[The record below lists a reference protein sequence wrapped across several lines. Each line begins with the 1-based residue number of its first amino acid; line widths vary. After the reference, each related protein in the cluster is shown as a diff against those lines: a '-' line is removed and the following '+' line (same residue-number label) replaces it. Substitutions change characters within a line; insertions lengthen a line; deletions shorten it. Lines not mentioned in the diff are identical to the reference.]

1 MSTAIKRYLSEH
13 NINQKDMA
21 REIGIYVS
29 NMSKIVRGER
39 MPRIDVVERI
49 EIATLGDIGP
59 RHFYKNPDIWRE
71 VSKLED
77 AKWAKLNIDSGKK
90 RTHSDRRKSAELED
104 ASFEEDLNDDLIP
117 FQELSSWGKLK
128 RLFGG

>member
-1 MSTAIKRYLSEH
+1 MTTAIKKYLSKH
-13 NINQKDMA
+13 NIRQTDMA
-21 REIGIYVS
+21 KQLGI
-29 NMSKIVRGER
+29 NPATMSKIVRGER

-49 EIATLGDIGP
+49 EILTSGDVGP
-59 RHFYKNPDIWRE
+59 RSFYKNPDIW
-71 VSKLED
+71 K
-77 AKWAKLNIDSGKK
+77 
-90 RTHSDRRKSAELED
+90 KSAELED

>member
-1 MSTAIKRYLSEH
+1 MTTAIKKYLSKH
-13 NINQKDMA
+13 NIKQTDMA
-21 REIGIYVS
+21 RDIGI
-29 NMSKIVRGER
+29 NPATMSKIVRGER

-49 EIATLGDIGP
+49 EILTSGDVGP
-59 RHFYKNPDIWRE
+59 RSFYKNPDIW
-71 VSKLED
+71 K
-77 AKWAKLNIDSGKK
+77 
-90 RTHSDRRKSAELED
+90 KSAELED